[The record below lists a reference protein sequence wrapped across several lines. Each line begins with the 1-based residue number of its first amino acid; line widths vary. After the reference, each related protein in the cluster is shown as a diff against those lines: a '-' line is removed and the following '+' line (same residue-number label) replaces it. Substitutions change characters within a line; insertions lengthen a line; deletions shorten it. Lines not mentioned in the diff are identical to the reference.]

1 MNQPESEQ
9 PESGQSDD
17 AEQPDAEHPE
27 SERSDDGEKPDTGI
41 EPPKPPRQ
49 KEGTKAEVSDKPKG
63 DPQGY
68 MDWGAHVRPSDS
80 KGPDT
85 TATLEPLA
93 HATPEQWL
101 GTNNDP
107 DVLLSIPN
115 LGIDHI
121 GLNVKNIRAHVD
133 LHAKVL
139 DLVEINVGADV
150 SIDEVDLQIN
160 NVRVQAMLKVKL
172 DKVAEIVGR
181 VVDLLDN
188 HPEILENLTGGLGR
202 GLEGALAGNRP
213 LKLDDNTINQLS
225 AAVKEIDQKPTTE
238 EEQ

>member
-1 MNQPESEQ
+1 VSRSESEQLDTTESEQ
-9 PESGQSDD
+9 PDNG
-17 AEQPDAEHPE
+17 
-27 SERSDDGEKPDTGI
+27 DTGI
-41 EPPKPPRQ
+41 EPPDSPKPPRQ
-49 KEGTKAEVSDKPKG
+49 KEGSEPETDQDSDSEQG
-63 DPQGY
+63 DPQGHI
-68 MDWGAHVRPSDS
+68 DWGAHVRQSDS

-101 GTNNDP
+101 GTNTDP

-172 DKVAEIVGR
+172 DKVAEIVSR
-181 VVDLLDN
+181 VVELLDN

-213 LKLDDNTINQLS
+213 LKLDDNTVEQLS
-225 AAVKEIDQKPTTE
+225 RAMKEIDQR
-238 EEQ
+238 QN